1 MAIEVERLLA
11 IFEARFTSLEK
22 ALAKARTEA
31 NKSFGDI
38 EASGTKA
45 EEALSRVGEKG
56 IPGIDRASKSV
67 ATMKGNTAN
76 LAAQLNDIGVQLA
89 GGQSPFLI
97 AIQQGTQINQALG
110 PTGARG
116 AVTAL
121 GGAFMSLMNP
131 VGLATLAIITGA
143 GYAAQYFLGVV
154 SGGEKSAETL
164 KNEADL
170 IQRVANKWGDA
181 LPSLQAYAAER
192 QKLAEQKDLADATE
206 AGKSGV
212 FEDTRSQI
220 EAVRADLLLLISDL
234 GSFAGQEASVGKL
247 QEAFASLDRK
257 VADNSATAEDARR
270 VQSVLAEVLTEVG
283 IPAADGLASAFGR
296 LADAIDLA
304 SGKAQGFDVDKAL
317 KEDFFPNNPLGGVP
331 PVFSGNG
338 GFIDESELQRQR
350 ANATKSQ
357 FQIEQERS
365 AKRGGGGSRT
375 RLSASQRIDEDVKA
389 VKDRTEALRQ
399 EAAMVGLSFQEQ
411 ERRRMAL
418 DLEQEALKRLREEAA
433 RKGQKDLESI
443 RLSPDQVATINAV
456 SEAYAQQAEV
466 LREVRERQQEAE
478 QASGEFYDTFKNGAI
493 DAITGARKLGDVLK
507 DLGTR
512 FASMLLN
519 SGFDMLFRPQQGNSP
534 GGSFGSIF
542 DLIGKFI
549 TGSFANGTSSAPGGL
564 AVVGERGRELV
575 NLPRGSQV
583 VPNDITEKLIGG
595 DGGGSPIYIGGPTI
609 NVDAR
614 NAQPGVGEEV
624 RRAVKEATSNLTPL
638 VAKAIR
644 EMKIKGI
651 KV

>member
-1 MAIEVERLLA
+1 MAIEAERLLA

-22 ALAKARTEA
+22 SLEKARTNA
-31 NKSFGDI
+31 NKAFGDI
-38 EASGTKA
+38 EASGTRA
-45 EEALSRVGEKG
+45 EDALSKVGEKG
-56 IPGIDRASKSV
+56 LPGIDRASKSV
-67 ATMKGNTAN
+67 AAMKGNTAN

-116 AVTAL
+116 AVAAL
-121 GGAFMSLMNP
+121 GGAFMSLLNP
-131 VGLATLAIITGA
+131 VGLATLAIIAGG
-143 GYAAQYFLGVV
+143 GYAAQYFLEII

-164 KNEADL
+164 KNEAEL
-170 IQRVANKWGDA
+170 IQRVVNKWGDA
-181 LPSLQAYAAER
+181 LPALQAYAKER
-192 QKLAEQKDLADATE
+192 EALADKKDLEEATNI
-206 AGKSGV
+206 GKDNA
-212 FEDTRSQI
+212 FEKTREQ
-220 EAVRADLLLLISDL
+220 VDGLRADLALLIGDL
-234 GSFAGQEASVGKL
+234 GSFAGQETQVARL
-247 QEAFASLDRK
+247 QDAFSILQQRIE
-257 VADNSATAEDARR
+257 SQTATAEDAKR
-270 VQSVLAEVLTEVG
+270 VQTVLADVLSGTGV
-283 IPAADGLASAFGR
+283 PAAGSLADEFSRLAQEIAKASAKAFEFQSQQDGR
-296 LADAIDLA
+296 IRASTKGGPARYQSGQIDLPETA
-304 SGKAQGFDVDKAL
+304 PTPDRTPNREDVFAEQDRYRERAARR
-317 KEDFFPNNPLGGVP
+317 GARG
-331 PVFSGNG
+331 
-338 GFIDESELQRQR
+338 QRLNAGQR
-350 ANATKSQ
+350 T
-357 FQIEQERS
+357 
-365 AKRGGGGSRT
+365 
-375 RLSASQRIDEDVKA
+375 DEDLRA

-399 EAAMVGLSFQEQ
+399 EAAMIGLSFQEQ

-443 RLSPDQVATINAV
+443 RLSPDQVAKINAV

-466 LREVRERQQEAE
+466 LRQVRERQQEAE

-493 DAITGARKLGDVLK
+493 DAITGARKLSDVLK
-507 DLGTR
+507 ELGTR

-519 SGFDMLFRPQQGNSP
+519 SGFDMLFKPKSGNSS
-534 GGSFGSIF
+534 GGSFGSVF

-624 RRAVKEATSNLTPL
+624 RRAVKDATGNMTQL
-638 VAKAIR
+638 VRNALR
-644 EMKIKGI
+644 EMKVKGM
-651 KV
+651 KP